1 MMALNGPERRMET
14 LTKLYALINKAR
26 HDNSLWPLMAFLL
39 AIILFASYLPA
50 SSDTEA
56 ASPSAS
62 DSLLKVG
69 VG

>member
-39 AIILFASYLPA
+39 AIILFAS
-50 SSDTEA
+50 
-56 ASPSAS
+56 
-62 DSLLKVG
+62 VIRH
-69 VG
+69 